1 MNAMPLWTRA
11 EVVAATR
18 ARATG
23 ADWGASGVSID
34 SRTLAPGDL
43 FVALSGPN
51 HDGHDYVAAA
61 FARGGAAAIV
71 QRVPG
76 DVSADAPLIIAAD
89 TLAALNDLA
98 AAARARAGARIVAVT
113 GSVGKTGTK
122 EMLKLALGAAGPTYA
137 SAGNLNNQW
146 GVPLSLARLPREA
159 RYAVFELGMNHAG
172 EIAPLSRL
180 VRPHVAVITAVEAVH
195 LEFFASTAEIAA
207 AKAEI
212 FVGMDAGGTAV
223 LPRDN
228 RHFDQLE
235 AAARAAGVTRVESF
249 GRHID
254 ADARL
259 LDAAVDPD
267 ATLVFALI
275 GDNPIG
281 YRVGAPG
288 LHWANNSLAV
298 LLAAQ
303 AAGVDLDTATRA
315 LAAMTAPKGRG
326 ARQKLPWPGGAIELI
341 DDSYNASPASVKA
354 AIATLAAAKPGK
366 HGRRVAVLGDM
377 LELGESGPA
386 LHAALA
392 ETLAEWRIDLVFTA
406 GPLMARLHQAL
417 PASMRG
423 GHAADSDEAA
433 GQVCSALRPGDL
445 VLVKGSLGSRM
456 GGAVKAIEE
465 AAKRANAPSE
475 G

>member
-1 MNAMPLWTRA
+1 MNAMPLWSKP

-23 ADWGASGVSID
+23 ADWQAGGVSID
-34 SRTLAPGDL
+34 SRSLVPGDL

-61 FARGGAAAIV
+61 FAKGGAAAIV

-89 TLAALNDLA
+89 TMAALNDLA
-98 AAARARAGARIVAVT
+98 AAARARSGARIVAVT

-146 GVPLSLARLPREA
+146 GAPLSLARLPREA

-172 EIAPLSRL
+172 EIEPLSRL
-180 VRPHVAVITAVEAVH
+180 VRPHVAVITTVEAVH

-212 FVGMDAGGTAV
+212 FTGMDAEGTAI

-228 RHFDQLE
+228 RHFDQLA
-235 AAARAAGVTRVESF
+235 AAARDAGVSRIESF
-249 GRHID
+249 GHHID
-254 ADARL
+254 ANARL

-275 GDNPIG
+275 GDHPVG

-288 LHWANNSLAV
+288 LHWASNSLAV
-298 LLAAQ
+298 VLAAR
-303 AAGVDLDTATRA
+303 AAGVDIDVAIKA
-315 LAAMTAPKGRG
+315 LATMTAPKGRG

-341 DDSYNASPASVKA
+341 DDSYNASPVSVKA
-354 AIATLAAAKPGK
+354 AIATLAAGRPGK
-366 HGRRVAVLGDM
+366 HGRRIAVLGDM
-377 LELGESGPA
+377 LELGEAGPT

-392 ETLAEWRIDLVFTA
+392 DTLAEWRIDLVFTA
-406 GPLMARLHQAL
+406 GPLMERLNQAL

-423 GHAADSDEAA
+423 GHAKDSAEAA
-433 GQVCSALRPGDL
+433 DQVSAALRPGDL

-456 GGAVKAIEE
+456 GRVVKAIEE
-465 AAKRANAPSE
+465 STTHASVPSE

>member
-1 MNAMPLWTRA
+1 VNATPLWTRDEA
-11 EVVAATR
+11 LAATQAT
-18 ARATG
+18 ARG
-23 ADWGASGVSID
+23 GDWRASGISID

-43 FVALSGPN
+43 FVALAGPN

-61 FARGGAAAIV
+61 FAKGGAAAIV
-71 QRVPG
+71 RRVPS

-98 AAARARAGARIVAVT
+98 AAARARAGARVVAVT

-122 EMLKLALGAAGPTYA
+122 EMLKLALAAGGPAHA
-137 SAGNLNNQW
+137 SGGNLNNQW

-172 EIAPLSRL
+172 EIAPLARL
-180 VRPHVAVITAVEAVH
+180 VRPHVAVITAVEPVH

-212 FVGMDAGGTAV
+212 FAGVEAEATAV

-228 RHFDQLE
+228 RHFGQLE
-235 AAARAAGVTRVESF
+235 GAARAAGIARVASF

-275 GDNPIG
+275 GDHPIA
-281 YRVGAPG
+281 YRVGVPG
-288 LHWANNSLAV
+288 LHWAANSLAV
-298 LLAAQ
+298 LLAAR
-303 AAGVDLDTATRA
+303 AAGVSVEVAAKA
-315 LAAMTAPKGRG
+315 LAGMTALKGRG
-326 ARQKLPWPGGAIELI
+326 ARRTLPWRGGSIELI
-341 DDSYNASPASVKA
+341 DESYNASPASMRA
-354 AIATLAAAKPGK
+354 AIAVLAAARPGK
-366 HGRRVAVLGDM
+366 HGRRIAVLGDM
-377 LELGESGPA
+377 LELGATAPA

-392 ETLAEWRIDLVFTA
+392 EPLGDARIDLVFTA
-406 GPLMARLHQAL
+406 GALMRHLHDVL
-417 PASMRG
+417 PASRRG
-423 GHAADSDEAA
+423 EHAADSDVAA
-433 GQVCSALRPGDL
+433 RLVRDALRAGDL
-445 VLVKGSLGSRM
+445 AMVKGSLGSRM
-456 GGAVKAIEE
+456 GRVIEAIEQ
-465 AAKRANAPSE
+465 AARS
-475 G
+475 GG